1 MISPRHRSFGVFNTK
16 DLVLSKQY
24 IMNGY
29 LQQKNILHL
38 YIVTFYCSINI
49 IQKVLKLR
57 GIHLE
62 QQ

>member
-1 MISPRHRSFGVFNTK
+1 
-16 DLVLSKQY
+16 
-24 IMNGY
+24 MNGY